1 MNMVK
6 KAAGQIVMFTVVSAI
21 FFSIVLS
28 FFAGSLIDAMFADAD
43 ICVKNKATEYLI
55 GCAISCI
62 FLSLYMGCVAVF
74 RGIGQTKI
82 CLKLSMIINLIH
94 LFASFI
100 FINILR
106 LDIIGTSLSLNLARV
121 IGGGVSVRGKEW
133 AEYPIKGYYADKRKY
148 FNLSNSDQYPFC
160 NGAIVF

>member
-1 MNMVK
+1 MRSSVW
-6 KAAGQIVMFTVVSAI
+6 GDWS
-21 FFSIVLS
+21 
-28 FFAGSLIDAMFADAD
+28 D
-43 ICVKNKATEYLI
+43 
-55 GCAISCI
+55 
-62 FLSLYMGCVAVF
+62 
-74 RGIGQTKI
+74 KI

-121 IGGGVSVRGKEW
+121 IGGGVALYCLLGEKSGLSIRLKDIMRINGE
-133 AEYPIKGYYADKRKY
+133 Y